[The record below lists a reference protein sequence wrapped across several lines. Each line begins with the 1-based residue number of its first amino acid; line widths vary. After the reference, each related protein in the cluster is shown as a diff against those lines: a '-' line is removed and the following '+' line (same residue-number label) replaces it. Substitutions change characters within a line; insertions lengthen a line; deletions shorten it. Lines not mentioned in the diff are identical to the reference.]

1 MTTRTPRDLDTRATT
16 ARAVYVP
23 PSTLPIPTPQPGWS
37 YRWIATSVLGVA
49 DPSNVSK
56 KMREGWEPVRAADHP
71 ELQLEADANGNVE
84 LGGLMLCKMSTDRVE
99 ARNAYYAQNA
109 EAQMEAVNNNFM
121 RNNDARMPLFSERKT
136 QTTRGG
142 GFGNGSK

>member
-1 MTTRTPRDLDTRATT
+1 MTTRTPRDLDNRATA

-23 PSTLPIPTPQPGWS
+23 PSTLPIPAPQPGWS

-56 KMREGWEPVRAADHP
+56 KMREGWEPVRAEDHP
-71 ELQLEADANGNVE
+71 ELQLQADANGNVE
-84 LGGLMLCKMSTDRVE
+84 LGGLMLCKMPTDRVE